1 MTVSRETWPMVRLG
15 DVCDRKIGKW
25 DLGTR
30 KKYVDISSVD
40 SISKK
45 IIDARYVDPEEA
57 PSRARQV
64 VQEGDVLVST
74 VRPNLNAV
82 ALVSSSLDGHVT
94 STGFCVLRPDK
105 TILNSTFLFSF
116 VQTNY
121 FIEQCVK
128 TATGISYPA
137 TTATKILDI
146 KIPLPPLAE
155 QRRIAEILEVTNQRL
170 NATQKQ
176 LEELDAIRNS
186 LIREIDDLTA
196 STCRLE
202 EIAAVSGG
210 LSLSSKRAKNPIEA
224 NYLRVAN
231 VQRNSI
237 DLGEVKTI
245 RVTEREFD
253 RCLVAD
259 GDILM
264 LEANAN
270 PREVG
275 RAAIISPGDHRF
287 VFQNHL
293 FRVRSIATSPI
304 VLNALLSAPSV
315 RLQLIRCVKTTSGL
329 NTMTINQARDLLIP
343 DLPTIDQERF
353 ESQLLKIEELR
364 GKIRTRIRLLEEL
377 HQSLSTRAFAGQL

>member
-45 IIDARYVDPEEA
+45 VIDARYVDPEEA

-94 STGFCVLRPDK
+94 STGFCVLRPDE

-155 QRRIAEILEVTNQRL
+155 QRRIAEILE
-170 NATQKQ
+170 K
-176 LEELDAIRNS
+176 S
-186 LIREIDDLTA
+186 K
-196 STCRLE
+196 
-202 EIAAVSGG
+202 SG
-210 LSLSSKRAKNPIEA
+210 
-224 NYLRVAN
+224 
-231 VQRNSI
+231 I
-237 DLGEVKTI
+237 DLVNFQISKIDRILRAPLFDVDDDSGTTI
-245 RVTEREFD
+245 GNYVQSISSGKNLKPAEEENFQRVLKVSAVTSGYFDSTESKPLPKSYSPPESHLVNRGDLLVSRANTAELVGASVVVDRDVSSLYLPDKIWRVTPKS
-253 RCLVAD
+253 
-259 GDILM
+259 
-264 LEANAN
+264 NAN
-270 PREVG
+270 NYFLWHLLQLKPMRGRISQVSTGSSGSMKNISQSAFLSVLAPEVEETKQCEV
-275 RAAIISPGDHRF
+275 AEIVKLLLQI
-287 VFQNHL
+287 
-293 FRVRSIATSPI
+293 RSG
-304 VLNALLSAPSV
+304 LQRKLALL
-315 RLQLIRCVKTTSGL
+315 Q
-329 NTMTINQARDLLIP
+329 Q
-343 DLPTIDQERF
+343 
-353 ESQLLKIEELR
+353 
-364 GKIRTRIRLLEEL
+364 L
-377 HQSLSTRAFAGQL
+377 HQTLATRAFAGQL